1 MFGPGLLGAG
11 FGGGGAVVVQGLQIP
26 TRERGSY
33 LKLGGSTSKLEDLF
47 YYEEGRLTE
56 KEDLL

>member
-1 MFGPGLLGAG
+1 MAG
-11 FGGGGAVVVQGLQIP
+11 VAGVAAVAVLVLVQSTQIP
-26 TRERGSY
+26 TRKSGGGF

-56 KEDLL
+56 EEHLL